1 MRAALMSLLRRWSV
15 LGRLAELP
23 GPIRLIVL
31 GQLAFNTGFYLVLP
45 FFALHL
51 TRDLGFGGALVGLL
65 LGLRTFSQ
73 QGLFFLGGAL
83 ADRFGTRPVALTG
96 FVVRIA
102 GFLLLALADGA
113 VLLVAG
119 TVATGF
125 AAALFSPAVEAELA
139 RRAGEL
145 EREDGPTR
153 SEAFAMF
160 GVAGEV
166 GVVVGPVLGSLLLT
180 VDFAATALAAA
191 GVFVVVL
198 VAFARGMPRRPAA
211 HAGEP
216 VLAGWGEVL
225 RNPAFLAF
233 TAAYSTWLLSYN
245 QLYLALPVEL
255 ERVGAAGML
264 GLLFVLSAVL
274 VVLGQIP
281 LAELVRRRLGA
292 RALPVGFGVLAL
304 AFAATA
310 VLIGLGTAGPVPAIV
325 FVVLLTLGQMTV
337 VPVAQ
342 DAVGRLAGERRLG
355 AYFGVLASGGG
366 LAVLGGS
373 ALLGSLLE
381 AHGPPALPW
390 AVTAVLPLASA
401 VVMGVLVRRV
411 PALQPDPPLTSAERN
426 SP

>member
-1 MRAALMSLLRRWSV
+1 MRALLRRWSV
-15 LGRLAELP
+15 LGRLSELP
-23 GPIRLIVL
+23 APIRLIVL

-45 FFALHL
+45 YFALHL
-51 TRDLGFGGALVGLL
+51 TRDLGLGGALVGLL

-96 FVVRIA
+96 FVVRIL

-145 EREDGPTR
+145 EREDGPSR

-180 VDFAATALAAA
+180 VGFAATTLAAA
-191 GVFVVVL
+191 GVFAVVL

-255 ERVGAAGML
+255 ERVGAAGLL

-274 VVLGQIP
+274 VVVGQIP

-310 VLIGLGTAGPVPAIV
+310 VLIGLGTAGPVPAVV

-366 LAVLGGS
+366 LAVLVGS

-381 AHGPPALPW
+381 AQGPPALPW
-390 AVTAVLPLASA
+390 AVTAALPLASA

-411 PALQPDPPLTSAERN
+411 PAVAPDPPLTSAERN

>member
-1 MRAALMSLLRRWSV
+1 MRDLLRRWSV
-15 LGRLAELP
+15 LGRLGELP
-23 GPIRLIVL
+23 APMRLIVL

-102 GFLLLALADGA
+102 GFLLLALATGP

-145 EREDGPTR
+145 ERSAGPTR

-166 GVVVGPVLGSLLLT
+166 GIVIGPVLGSLLLT
-180 VDFAATALAAA
+180 VDFAVTTVAAA

-198 VAFARGMPRRPAA
+198 IAFVRGMPRGPAA

-216 VLAGWGEVL
+216 ILAGWGEVL
-225 RNPAFLAF
+225 RNRAFLAF
-233 TAAYSTWLLSYN
+233 TAAYSSWLLSYN

-255 ERVGAAGML
+255 DRVGLA
-264 GLLFVLSAVL
+264 GLLGGLFVVSAVM
-274 VVLGQIP
+274 VVLGQLP
-281 LAELVRRRLGA
+281 LAELVRRRLGT
-292 RALPVGFGVLAL
+292 RALPIGFAVLAL
-304 AFAATA
+304 AFLATA
-310 VLIGLGTAGPVPAIV
+310 ALVAADAPGPLPAVV
-325 FVVLLTLGQMTV
+325 FVVTLTLGQMTV

-355 AYFGVLASGGG
+355 AYFGVLASAGG

-373 ALLGSLLE
+373 ALLGALLD
-381 AHGPPALPW
+381 AGGPPALPW
-390 AVTAVLPLASA
+390 AATAALPLASA

-411 PALQPDPPLTSAERN
+411 PALDTSLERN
-426 SP
+426 RS

>member
-1 MRAALMSLLRRWSV
+1 MTALKALLRRWSV

-23 GPIRLIVL
+23 APMRLIVL

-51 TRDLGFGGALVGLL
+51 TRDLGLGATLVGLL

-102 GFLLLALADGA
+102 GFVLLALADGLP
-113 VLLVAG
+113 LLVAG

-125 AAALFSPAVEAELA
+125 AAALFSPAVESELA

-145 EREDGPTR
+145 ERAGGPAGPTR

-166 GVVVGPVLGSLLLT
+166 GVVVGPVLGSVLLA
-180 VDFAATALAAA
+180 VDFAVTSLAAA

-198 VAFARGMPRRPAA
+198 VAFARVMPREPAA

-216 VLAGWGEVL
+216 LLGGWGRVL

-255 ERVGAAGML
+255 ERVGSAGVL
-264 GLLFVLSAVL
+264 GALFVLSAVI

-281 LAELVRRRLGA
+281 LAELVRRRLGT
-292 RALPVGFGVLAL
+292 RALPLGFGVLAASFL
-304 AFAATA
+304 ATA
-310 VLIGLGTAGPVPAIV
+310 VLIALEVPGPVPAVV

-355 AYFGVLASGGG
+355 AHFGVLASAGG

-373 ALLGSLLE
+373 SLLGALLDVD
-381 AHGPPALPW
+381 ARPALPW
-390 AVTAVLPLASA
+390 AVTALLPLASA

-411 PALQPDPPLTSAERN
+411 PALRAPVPTPERTS
-426 SP
+426 S

>member
-1 MRAALMSLLRRWSV
+1 MRDLLRRWSI
-15 LGRLAELP
+15 LGRLGELP
-23 GPIRLIVL
+23 RPMRLIVL

-102 GFLLLALADGA
+102 GFLLLALAAGP

-139 RRAGEL
+139 RRAGDL
-145 EREDGPTR
+145 ERSEGPTR

-166 GVVVGPVLGSLLLT
+166 GIVVGPVIGSLLLT
-180 VDFAATALAAA
+180 VDFAVTTVAAA

-198 VAFARGMPRRPAA
+198 VAFARGMPREPAA

-216 VLAGWGEVL
+216 ILAGWGEVL
-225 RNPAFLAF
+225 RNRAFLSF
-233 TAAYSTWLLSYN
+233 TLAYASWLLSYN

-255 ERVGAAGML
+255 DRVGAAGLL
-264 GLLFVLSAVL
+264 GGLFVVSAVM
-274 VVLGQIP
+274 VVLGQLP
-281 LAELVRRRLGA
+281 LAEFVRRRLGT
-292 RALPVGFGVLAL
+292 RALPMGFAVLAL
-304 AFAATA
+304 AFLVTAALIA
-310 VLIGLGTAGPVPAIV
+310 VDAPGPVPAV
-325 FVVLLTLGQMTV
+325 AFVVTLTLGQMTV

-355 AYFGVLASGGG
+355 AHFGVLASAGG

-373 ALLGSLLE
+373 SLLGALLDAG
-381 AHGPPALPW
+381 GPPALPW
-390 AVTAVLPLASA
+390 AVTAALPLASA
-401 VVMGVLVRRV
+401 IVMGVLVRRV
-411 PALQPDPPLTSAERN
+411 PALAPEPSFERN
-426 SP
+426 RS

>member
-1 MRAALMSLLRRWSV
+1 MRNALRTLLRRWSI
-15 LGRLAELP
+15 LGRLGDLP
-23 GPIRLIVL
+23 APMRLIVL

-51 TRDLGFGGALVGLL
+51 TRDLGVGAALVGLL

-102 GFLLLALADGA
+102 GFLLLAVADGLP
-113 VLLVAG
+113 LLVAG

-139 RRAGEL
+139 RRAGDL
-145 EREDGPTR
+145 ERTGGSTR

-166 GVVVGPVLGSLLLT
+166 GVVVGPVLGSLLLS
-180 VDFAATALAAA
+180 VDFAVTALAAA
-191 GVFVVVL
+191 GVFVLVL
-198 VAFARGMPRRPAA
+198 LAFARVMPREPAA

-216 VLAGWGEVL
+216 MLAGWGEVL

-233 TAAYSTWLLSYN
+233 TAAYSSWLLSYN

-255 ERVGAAGML
+255 ERAGAAGML
-264 GLLFVLSAVL
+264 GALFVLSAVL
-274 VVLGQIP
+274 VVLGQVP
-281 LAELVRRRLGA
+281 LAEFVRRRLGT
-292 RALPVGFGVLAL
+292 RALPLGFAVLAL

-310 VLIGLGTAGPVPAIV
+310 VLVGLDLPNPVPAVV

-355 AYFGVLASGGG
+355 AHFGVLASAGG

-373 ALLGSLLE
+373 SLLGALLDLE
-381 AHGPPALPW
+381 GPPALPW
-390 AVTAVLPLASA
+390 AATAVLPLASA

-411 PALQPDPPLTSAERN
+411 PALRPDRHPVPAERT
-426 SP
+426 SS

>member
-1 MRAALMSLLRRWSV
+1 MSDLLRRWSI
-15 LGRLAELP
+15 LGRLGELP
-23 GPIRLIVL
+23 RPMRLIVL

-51 TRDLGFGGALVGLL
+51 TRDLGLGGALVGLL

-96 FVVRIA
+96 FVVRIV
-102 GFLLLALADGA
+102 GLLLLAGADGP

-139 RRAGEL
+139 RRAGAL
-145 EREDGPTR
+145 ERTDGPTR

-180 VDFAATALAAA
+180 VDFAVTALAAA

-198 VAFARGMPRRPAA
+198 VAFARGMPREPAA

-233 TAAYSTWLLSYN
+233 AAAYSSWLLSYN

-255 ERVGAAGML
+255 ARVGSAGLL
-264 GLLFVLSAVL
+264 GALFVLSAVI
-274 VVLGQIP
+274 VVVGQVP
-281 LAELVRRRLGA
+281 LAEVVRRRLGT
-292 RALPVGFGVLAL
+292 RALPVGFAVLAL
-304 AFAATA
+304 SFLATA
-310 VLIGLGTAGPVPAIV
+310 ALVGLGAPGPVPAVV
-325 FVVLLTLGQMTV
+325 FVVTLTLGQMTV
-337 VPVAQ
+337 VPIAQ

-355 AYFGVLASGGG
+355 AHFGVLASAGG

-373 ALLGSLLE
+373 ALLGALLD
-381 AHGPPALPW
+381 AGGPPALPW
-390 AVTAVLPLASA
+390 AVTAALPLTSA
-401 VVMGVLVRRV
+401 LVMGVLVRRV
-411 PALQPDPPLTSAERN
+411 PALHADTLAAGRPS
-426 SP
+426 

>member
-1 MRAALMSLLRRWSV
+1 MRDLLRRWSV
-15 LGRLAELP
+15 LGRLGELP
-23 GPIRLIVL
+23 RPMRLIVL

-102 GFLLLALADGA
+102 GFLLLALAEGPG
-113 VLLVAG
+113 LLVAG

-145 EREDGPTR
+145 ERRDGPTR
-153 SEAFAMF
+153 AEAFAML

-166 GVVVGPVLGSLLLT
+166 GIVVGPVLGSVLLA
-180 VDFAATALAAA
+180 VDFSVTTLAAA
-191 GVFVVVL
+191 GVFVAVL
-198 VAFARGMPRRPAA
+198 VAFARGMPREPAA

-216 VLAGWGEVL
+216 ILAGWDEVL
-225 RNPAFLAF
+225 RNRAFLAF
-233 TAAYSTWLLSYN
+233 AAAYSSWLLSYN

-255 ERVGAAGML
+255 DRVGLA
-264 GLLFVLSAVL
+264 GLLGGLFVVSAVM
-274 VVLGQIP
+274 VVLGQLP
-281 LAELVRRRLGA
+281 LAGLVRRRLGT
-292 RALPVGFGVLAL
+292 RALPIGFAVLAL
-304 AFAATA
+304 AFLATA
-310 VLIGLGTAGPVPAIV
+310 ALVAVDAPGPVPAAV
-325 FVVLLTLGQMTV
+325 FVVTLTLGQMTV

-342 DAVGRLAGERRLG
+342 DAVGRIAGERRLG
-355 AYFGVLASGGG
+355 AYFGVLASAGGV
-366 LAVLGGS
+366 AVLGGS
-373 ALLGSLLE
+373 ALLGAVLD
-381 AHGPPALPW
+381 AGGPPALPW
-390 AVTAVLPLASA
+390 AVTAALPLASA
-401 VVMGVLVRRV
+401 IVMGVLVRRV
-411 PALQPDPPLTSAERN
+411 PELASSFERN
-426 SP
+426 RA

>member
-1 MRAALMSLLRRWSV
+1 MSGLLRRWSV
-15 LGRLAELP
+15 LGRLGELP
-23 GPIRLIVL
+23 RPMRLIVL

-96 FVVRIA
+96 FVIRIV
-102 GFLLLALADGA
+102 GFLLLALAEGP

-119 TVATGF
+119 TVAVGF

-139 RRAGEL
+139 RRAREL
-145 EREDGPTR
+145 ERSDGPTR

-166 GVVVGPVLGSLLLT
+166 GIVVGPVLGSLLLS
-180 VDFAATALAAA
+180 VDFAVTTLAAA
-191 GVFVVVL
+191 GVFVAVL
-198 VAFARGMPRRPAA
+198 VAFARGMPREPAA

-216 VLAGWGEVL
+216 ILAGWGAVL

-233 TAAYSTWLLSYN
+233 TAAYSSWLLSYN

-255 ERVGAAGML
+255 ERVGLAGIL
-264 GLLFVLSAVL
+264 GGLFVVSAL
-274 VVLGQIP
+274 MVVLGQLP
-281 LAELVRRRLGA
+281 LAELVRRRLGT
-292 RALPVGFGVLAL
+292 RALPAGFAVLAL
-304 AFAATA
+304 AFLATA
-310 VLIGLGTAGPVPAIV
+310 ALIAVDAPGPVPAV
-325 FVVLLTLGQMTV
+325 AFVVTLTLGQMTV

-342 DAVGRLAGERRLG
+342 DAVGRLAGEQRLG
-355 AYFGVLASGGG
+355 AHFGVLASGGG
-366 LAVLGGS
+366 LAVLAGS
-373 ALLGSLLE
+373 SLLGALLDAG
-381 AHGPPALPW
+381 GPPALPW
-390 AVTAVLPLASA
+390 AVTAALPLTSA
-401 VVMGVLVRRV
+401 IVMGVLVRRV
-411 PALQPDPPLTSAERN
+411 PALEPTLERN
-426 SP
+426 RS

>member
-1 MRAALMSLLRRWSV
+1 MTDLLRRWSI
-15 LGRLAELP
+15 LGRLGDLP
-23 GPIRLIVL
+23 RPMRLIVL

-83 ADRFGTRPVALTG
+83 ADRYGTRPVALTG

-102 GFLLLALADGA
+102 GFLLLALAEGPA
-113 VLLVAG
+113 LLVAG

-139 RRAGEL
+139 RRAGAL
-145 EREDGPTR
+145 EKADGPTR

-166 GVVVGPVLGSLLLT
+166 GIVVGPVLGSLLLT
-180 VDFAATALAAA
+180 VDFAVTTLAAA
-191 GVFVVVL
+191 GVFVAVL
-198 VAFARGMPRRPAA
+198 VAFARGMPREPAA

-216 VLAGWGEVL
+216 ILAGWGEVL
-225 RNPAFLAF
+225 RNRAFLAF
-233 TAAYSTWLLSYN
+233 TLAYSSWLLSYN

-255 ERVGAAGML
+255 DRVGLAGIL
-264 GLLFVLSAVL
+264 GGLFVVSAVM
-274 VVLGQIP
+274 VVLGQLP
-281 LAELVRRRLGA
+281 LAELVRRRIGT
-292 RALPVGFGVLAL
+292 RALPIGFAVLAL
-304 AFAATA
+304 AFLATA
-310 VLIGLGTAGPVPAIV
+310 ALVAVDAPGPVPAVV
-325 FVVLLTLGQMTV
+325 FVVTLTLGQMTV

-355 AYFGVLASGGG
+355 AYFGVLASAGG

-373 ALLGSLLE
+373 SLLGALLDAG
-381 AHGPPALPW
+381 GPPALPW
-390 AVTAVLPLASA
+390 AVTAALPLASA
-401 VVMGVLVRRV
+401 IVMGVLVRRV
-411 PALQPDPPLTSAERN
+411 PALETSLERTT
-426 SP
+426 S